1 MLLYVSPQ
9 PGFFHAAVR
18 YQTRMPFDD
27 KQSRRPAVLGL
38 GQSFGRGSQLCFRD
52 TMRSAAIISIL
63 AVLPVL
69 TVLASPP
76 NTIRETLSG
85 IAAGKLGPAPLSVTY
100 DDMHG
105 LSGGL
110 TLTIHG
116 DGKVEQ
122 RAVREKAG
130 TPQAV
135 SREAVLKLVR
145 LLLRKKAWAQRE
157 PERAPRL
164 DESRARLVIQYGNN
178 TTEIWEWYND
188 LAENQ
193 RIVKIRDLM
202 KEIAWTKGHAH
213 SK

>member
-1 MLLYVSPQ
+1 
-9 PGFFHAAVR
+9 
-18 YQTRMPFDD
+18 
-27 KQSRRPAVLGL
+27 
-38 GQSFGRGSQLCFRD
+38 
-52 TMRSAAIISIL
+52 MRAAAIISSL

-85 IAAGKLGPAPLSVTY
+85 IAAGKLAPAPLSVTY

-122 RAVREKAG
+122 TAVREKAG

-135 SREAVLKLVR
+135 SREGVLKLVR
-145 LLLRKKAWAQRE
+145 LLLSEEAWEQRV

-164 DESRARLVIQYGNN
+164 DESRARLEIRYADN

-202 KEIAWTKGHAH
+202 KAIAWTKGNAH

>member
-1 MLLYVSPQ
+1 M
-9 PGFFHAAVR
+9 
-18 YQTRMPFDD
+18 
-27 KQSRRPAVLGL
+27 SRASVFSELGSRHPAVTRL
-38 GQSFGRGSQLCFRD
+38 GQRLGCASQLCFRD
-52 TMRSAAIISIL
+52 RMRAAAIISSL
-63 AVLPVL
+63 ALLTVL

-76 NTIRETLSG
+76 NTIREMLSG
-85 IAAGKLGPAPLSVTY
+85 IAAGKLSPAPLSVTY

-122 RAVREKAG
+122 TAVREKAG

-135 SREAVLKLVR
+135 SHEGVLKLVR
-145 LLLRKKAWAQRE
+145 LLLREEAWEQRV

-164 DESRARLVIQYGNN
+164 DESRARLEIRYADN

-202 KEIAWTKGHAH
+202 KAIAWTKGHAH